1 MSSAASPV
9 RRILFSACG
18 AAAALATVTLLAA
31 CGQRG
36 PLYIPQTPAAAQR
49 ATLPQTVWGGHST
62 PPATPATPA
71 SGAASAAVPAYRPPQ
86 QLLPDLPD
94 IE

>member
-1 MSSAASPV
+1 MSSASPV
-9 RRILFSACG
+9 RLILFSARNWVL
-18 AAAALATVTLLAA
+18 AAASVTLLAA

-49 ATLPQTVWGGHST
+49 ATLPQTVWGGRGT
-62 PPATPATPA
+62 PPAT
-71 SGAASAAVPAYRPPQ
+71 AASAPASASVPAYRPPPQ
-86 QLLPDLPD
+86 MLPDLPD